1 MNLRGREVYAVS
13 GRGTRPN
20 HSGSGYANLNRH
32 EFSTGT
38 SMPDLIVQF
47 DCANPGNRAEEFQHH
62 LVDRRFRVQP
72 EVQGS
77 EIWLN
82 FQNIQGDMM
91 KRIVREA
98 HPWCLDR
105 GLSLMQSSGEG
116 GPSQAT
122 VLLIADLTK
131 VVD

>member
-1 MNLRGREVYAVS
+1 VCPVRRLGALDNF
-13 GRGTRPN
+13 
-20 HSGSGYANLNRH
+20 NRH
-32 EFSTGT
+32 ESETGT
-38 SMPDLIVQF
+38 SMPDLIVKF
-47 DCANPGNRAEEFQHH
+47 VCANPENRAEEFQHH
-62 LVDRRFRVQP
+62 LIDRKLRAHP
-72 EVQGS
+72 EIQGS

-82 FQNIQGDMM
+82 FQNFQDDMI

-122 VLLIADLTK
+122 VLLIADLMK

>member
-1 MNLRGREVYAVS
+1 MFD
-13 GRGTRPN
+13 
-20 HSGSGYANLNRH
+20 NLNRH
-32 EFSTGT
+32 EFSSGS

-62 LVDRRFRVQP
+62 LVDRNFRVQP

-82 FQNIQGDMM
+82 FQNIQGDMI
-91 KRIVREA
+91 KQIVREA